1 MSATDTGTVGFVG
14 LGEQGAPLAHNLRAA
29 GYRLHVFDVRPAA
42 VEGLVAAGCVAAAS
56 PAAAGSAAPTVLVC
70 VGNDEQLAAA
80 ALGPDGVLAGM
91 APGGLLIINS
101 TVSPVIIA
109 ELGRRCAA
117 AGIDLVDAPLTG
129 GAGGAHDRS
138 LVYFVGGEAAA
149 VERARPFL
157 EVSARKLIMAGG
169 PGDGIRA
176 KLVHQLILCGNLL
189 AARDGWRLGEASGL
203 GPDIIGAVIRDGA
216 AQSRIAERYPSLRW
230 GGHVAGLF
238 AKDLGL
244 CLDAGA
250 ALGLDL
256 KAAGFAHD
264 NIGCIAGDD

>member
-1 MSATDTGTVGFVG
+1 MTGAPAVAVGFVG
-14 LGEQGAPLAHNLRAA
+14 LGEQGAPLARNLRAV
-29 GYRLHVFDVRPAA
+29 GYRLQLFDVRQET
-42 VEGLVAAGCVAAAS
+42 VSGLVADGGVAARS
-56 PAAAGSAAPTVLVC
+56 PAAAAAGAAAVLVC

-80 ALGPDGVLAGM
+80 ILGPDGVLAGM
-91 APGGLLIINS
+91 ASGGLLIINS
-101 TVSPVIIA
+101 TVSPTIIA
-109 ELGRRCAA
+109 DLGRRCAA

-129 GAGGAHDRS
+129 GPAGAHERS

-157 EVSARKLIMAGG
+157 EVSARKLILAGG

-203 GPDIIGAVIRDGA
+203 SRDIIGAVIRDGA
-216 AQSRIAERYPSLRW
+216 AQSRVAERYPSLSW

-264 NIGCIAGDD
+264 NIGSIAEDD